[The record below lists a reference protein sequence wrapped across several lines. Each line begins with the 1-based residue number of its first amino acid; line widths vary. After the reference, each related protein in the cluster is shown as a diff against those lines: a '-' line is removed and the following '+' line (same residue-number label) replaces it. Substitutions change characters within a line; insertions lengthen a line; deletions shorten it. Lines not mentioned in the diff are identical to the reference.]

1 MILDIPKE
9 KEEDLKEEAETALT
23 DQTVHRM
30 KGTGRPVLLVVVI
43 QDPDWTTCLTNQ
55 KLNAIIVKRQVI
67 MLGIA
72 GIQPRGLKRM
82 LIL

>member
-9 KEEDLKEEAETALT
+9 KEEDLEEKAEAAPT

-67 MLGIA
+67 MLGIV